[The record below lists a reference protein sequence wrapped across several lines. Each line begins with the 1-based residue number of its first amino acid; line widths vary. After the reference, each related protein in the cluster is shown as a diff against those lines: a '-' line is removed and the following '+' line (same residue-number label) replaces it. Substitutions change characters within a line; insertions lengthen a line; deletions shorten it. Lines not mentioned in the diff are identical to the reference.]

1 MREGE
6 REVQSGDMLTWIGSQ
21 SRPTSKGPLR
31 SNNVFTDLVNQCTL
45 INKEREEQQQQRAL
59 YMYKRQLRCALS

>member
-6 REVQSGDMLTWIGSQ
+6 LEVQSGDMSTWIGSQ

-31 SNNVFTDLVNQCTL
+31 SNNVR
-45 INKEREEQQQQRAL
+45 I
-59 YMYKRQLRCALS
+59 Y